1 MAEFKMLCAGM
12 QDGESTLRQEAS
24 RNQRT
29 ITPPQRPSR
38 LDPASERGRTTNQG
52 VLQQTAAF
60 LQLLLALSCL
70 QCGPVIAL
78 LYRQRQSRATLDL
91 YCLLTALAGEGR
103 ANGPGRRGQPVSQPQ
118 KRPRTDWALGLS
130 VAYDAELLEVR
141 LLLSSA
147 LHTLRTAHTTTC
159 PMQGSQSALV

>member
-1 MAEFKMLCAGM
+1 MAEYECSALAC
-12 QDGESTLRQEAS
+12 
-24 RNQRT
+24 RT
-29 ITPPQRPSR
+29 VKAHCGRRHPGISAPSR
-38 LDPASERGRTTNQG
+38 CHSGPRVWILHQSGAGPPIKVYCSKVQH
-52 VLQQTAAF
+52 

-78 LYRQRQSRATLDL
+78 LYRQRKARAAPDL

-103 ANGPGRRGQPVSQPQ
+103 ANGPGRRGQLVTQPQ

-147 LHTLRTAHTTTC
+147 LHTLRTAHKIKYA
-159 PMQGSQSALV
+159 MQGSQSALV